1 MIFLSCSAILFSSFL
16 LQLLQQL
23 HDPLP
28 VLCGFHEG
36 GQMVSLGLS
45 WDAQRLF
52 PQVGAEIVD
61 QIGKVFPVEGPDWLT
76 LEGGQKP

>member
-36 GQMVSLGLS
+36 GEIVGLS
-45 WDAQRLF
+45 LFLATRWLF
-52 PQVGAEIVD
+52 PQVGAEIAD
-61 QIGKVFPVEGPDWLT
+61 QVGKVFPVEGSDRLT
-76 LEGGQKP
+76 LE